1 MLPVGE
7 AADENWNRFVD
18 PEADKLMEAFVNTS
32 DPAKQK
38 ELMNQIQMLFVNDA
52 PALPLFP
59 GPDWYEYNT
68 TRFTDW
74 PTRDNPYAPGPPYNA
89 PYNSLSPLFLLTTVK
104 PK

>member
-7 AADENWNRFVD
+7 SADENWNRYVD
-18 PEADKLMEAFVNTS
+18 PEADKLMNEFIKTS
-32 DPAKQK
+32 DPAQQKQI
-38 ELMNQIQMLFVNDA
+38 MDQIQTLFVNDV

-74 PTRDNPYAPGPPYNA
+74 PTKDNPYVPGPPWNTPNGYI
-89 PYNSLSPLFLLTTVK
+89 SPLFILTTVK